1 MTAVVT
7 RVLMY
12 GHQNPKGRGL
22 VQKNDELIVLSECCE
37 ATIDALYRKANGE
50 TWLRCNECDR
60 PLQHN
65 DRMWNCHVQRLT
77 QEAASAESWRAWG
90 LDLFGLEEFGLKVTE

>member
-7 RVLMY
+7 KVLMY

-22 VQKNDELIVLSECCE
+22 VQKNDELFVLSECCE
-37 ATIDALYRKANGE
+37 APIDALARRSDGA

-60 PLQHN
+60 MLEEN
-65 DRMWNCHVQRLT
+65 VRMWNCHVQRLT
-77 QEAASAESWRAWG
+77 QEAASSESWAAWG
-90 LDLFGLEEFGLKVTE
+90 LDLFGLKEFRLKVTE